1 MRVFGKVAELESF
14 AAAARELDLSPA
26 AVTRLVA
33 DLEDHLGAR
42 LLHRTTRRLVVTE
55 AGAEYLKR
63 VHDVL
68 ERIAEAEDVA
78 RDATKQASGV
88 LRVAVSPSFATHQLA
103 KRLPEFRRRYP
114 LVQLDLGDAVGV
126 INAPLDTHDVTLLI
140 IGRGTLEGDFIAR
153 RLARTEVVAC
163 ASPDY
168 LDRHPEG
175 RPRRP
180 DDLLRHDCLVP
191 TFDGAPRSW
200 RFQDGAGQATLELTP
215 APALSAQHVDTL
227 YAAALAGMGVTG
239 LPSFI
244 ADDALREHALERL
257 LPGWTLQ
264 TWDIHAALPTRRYL
278 PARTRV
284 FLDFLVE
291 QFGGADADPW
301 LDAAGCA
308 TAQTRQPSRP

>member
-1 MRVFGKVAELESF
+1 MRVFSKVAELESF

-63 VHDVL
+63 VQDVL

-78 RDATKQASGV
+78 RDATQQASGV
-88 LRVAVSPSFATHQLA
+88 LRVAAPPTFCTHQLA

-114 LVQLDLGDAVGV
+114 LVQVDLGDAGV
-126 INAPLDTHDVTLLI
+126 VNAPLETHDVTVLI
-140 IGRGTLEGDFIAR
+140 VGAGVLEGDFIAR
-153 RLARTEVVAC
+153 RLASTEVVAC
-163 ASPDY
+163 ASPEY
-168 LDRHPEG
+168 LERHPEG
-175 RPRRP
+175 RPRHP
-180 DDLLRHDCLVP
+180 QDLLRHACLVP

-200 RFQDGAGQATLELTP
+200 CFQDSAGQAVLELRP
-215 APALSAQHVDTL
+215 EPVLAAQHVDTL
-227 YAAALAGMGVTG
+227 YAAALAGLGVTG
-239 LPSFI
+239 LPSFV
-244 ADDALREHALERL
+244 AEEALREHALERL

-264 TWDIHAALPTRRYL
+264 TWGIHAALPTRRYL

-291 QFGGADADPW
+291 QFGGEDADPW

-308 TAQTRQPSRP
+308 TSAAA